1 MRGWLAACVLG
12 LLLAP
17 AGAAAQWDDVREV
30 EDAVWH
36 DCLRSLPEGPL
47 SRRTREG
54 VVPIGIPEHQAE
66 LRTLR
71 PRARAHWQGL
81 LAFDSEAMAICR
93 PALTAQVFSDQPR
106 FTGGLIGLGIW
117 SVYTIGAGIGSSLW
131 PFTPAAASPAS
142 LPFLGAHFSGAPAW
156 RVVGIRRALRRHA
169 DGESLRDALLAEV
182 PKADGLGW
190 FMGGASMAG
199 GAYLMVLP
207 SLIRGAI
214 ETQRGIPIA
223 PGATSLSFYPNVT
236 TPAYGPIAIIGFG
249 FMIYGGI
256 KAAAPLPAT
265 TSASITRLLR
275 RPTLVPWGAP
285 RGRGGV
291 AGVALTW

>member
-47 SRRTREG
+47 SRRTRDG

-156 RVVGIRRALRRHA
+156 RVVGIRRAMRRHA

-223 PGATSLSFYPNVT
+223 PGATMSPHE
-236 TPAYGPIAIIGFG
+236 
-249 FMIYGGI
+249 
-256 KAAAPLPAT
+256 LPAFP
-265 TSASITRLLR
+265 AALARLLAVVGREHHR
-275 RPTLVPWGAP
+275 REVSEVLGTDPALAGDVLRYAGSAAGGTDEGARSMEP
-285 RGRGGV
+285 
-291 AGVALTW
+291 